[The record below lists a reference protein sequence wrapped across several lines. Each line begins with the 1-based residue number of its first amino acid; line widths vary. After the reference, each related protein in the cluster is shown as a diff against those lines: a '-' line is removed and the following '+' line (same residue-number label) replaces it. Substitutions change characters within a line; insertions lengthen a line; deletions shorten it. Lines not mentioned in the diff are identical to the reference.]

1 MTQRRFSP
9 RHVLKASTIAAAGL
23 FASPSRSAAPEATA
37 ITPELV
43 EAARKEGKVPYYTSI
58 DLPLAEK
65 IARSFE
71 AAFPGVSV
79 RVERSGAERVFQ
91 RIGQEYAS
99 NIHSVDVVNSSDA
112 AHFIVWKRDGMLAPF
127 VPEDVAKHYPVEQKD
142 PDGQFASFRVCLSVI
157 GYNTNLVKAADAPK

>member
-1 MTQRRFSP
+1 MTQRRFSR

-43 EAARKEGKVPYYTSI
+43 EAARKEGKVHYYTSI

-79 RVERSGAERVFQ
+79 RVERSAAERVFQ

-99 NIHSVDVVNSSDA
+99 PISASDWANSSCA
-112 AHFIVWKRDGMLAPF
+112 AHFTLCKLDGLRP
-127 VPEDVAKHYPVEQKD
+127 P
-142 PDGQFASFRVCLSVI
+142 SL
-157 GYNTNLVKAADAPK
+157 